1 MSLSLTNNKRTC
13 RDRTGGRNAYVCS
26 NAQCQSGGFS
36 ILRIHAPTMDLY
48 CLPCVPAGLVT
59 EIVSPEQHLR
69 ARRNHLVF
77 TGGYILYLQRLQL
90 QLRMSILSYYT
101 HTIRIVVIHDPP
113 PAIEAANDSDDDDV
127 VWEFTMM

>member
-26 NAQCQSGGFS
+26 NDLCQSGGFS
-36 ILRIHAPTMDLY
+36 ILRLHAPTMSVY

-59 EIVSPEQHLR
+59 EIVTPEQLLR

-113 PAIEAANDSDDDDV
+113 PAIEATNDSDDDDV

>member
-26 NAQCQSGGFS
+26 NDLCQSGGFS
-36 ILRIHAPTMDLY
+36 ILRLHAPTMSVY

-59 EIVSPEQHLR
+59 EIVTPEQLLR